1 MDIQNYSLL
10 KYFITN
16 DSLTLMELTT
26 QFQVSKRTMLK
37 YIQSLNLEL
46 KGIAEIKENHK
57 RYYLKVID
65 FKRLTSLQTGFL
77 KQSLDLNDPL
87 KRQAYIV
94 LTLIKAQDFIVLDD
108 LADELMI
115 SKGTLNRDL
124 ADLKQ
129 LLQGYQAQVISV
141 PSKGIKLQVQH
152 DFNYA
157 LLLKF
162 VSNYYAFDELL
173 AKSTLK
179 QTLPADLLSE
189 HTLALVENNLAI
201 LQVLVQTQHRLRE
214 PIAFYQEITYRAQFQ
229 KLIQTTSDLLNVQ
242 LTETEIQFLC
252 YPFNLRINR
261 ATNESLTEDRLVW
274 LKQLF
279 DNVEIKVKSEI
290 DSRLEFD
297 HVFEQIKYH
306 LLFMLNRVIFH
317 VQTDNLLSNEAVGK
331 YPIALELATATAQGL
346 SKQVQV
352 EIPEAEVNYLVIYF
366 EMEIEE
372 QNSQRLQQ
380 KAAIVGQVSRSIK
393 RFIIRQL
400 NDLFQD
406 SIEVVSFATER
417 ELIQSN
423 ERYLIIFS
431 NRPIQI
437 WNQTT
442 PVVRINSVFRTDE
455 MLCKIQVAQVEEAI
469 AHSWCDFQVTTLDA
483 TLGYY
488 AGTERLIET
497 EIDRGRL
504 NQNFLKA
511 WQRREKETNNV
522 FENGIAIPHVI
533 DDSPAAKSIL
543 LRIGIFKQPV
553 KYQNRP
559 VRFIFLIGIPQKL
572 DQNLNRTLSQLYD
585 LIFMISRQ
593 PSLAA
598 NLLDY
603 DDTQPLTQITEGI

>member
-16 DSLTLMELTT
+16 DSLTLMELTN

-94 LTLIKAQDFIVLDD
+94 LTLIKAHDFIVLDD

-179 QTLPADLLSE
+179 QTLTVDLLSE

-214 PIAFYQEITYRAQFQ
+214 PIAFYQEITYRTQFQ
-229 KLIQTTSDLLNVQ
+229 NLIQTTSDLLNVQ

-261 ATNESLTEDRLVW
+261 ATNENLTENRLVW

-469 AHSWCDFQVTTLDA
+469 AHSWCDFRVTTLDA

>member
-46 KGIAEIKENHK
+46 KGIAEIKENRQ

-87 KRQAYIV
+87 KRQAYVI

-129 LLQGYQAQVISV
+129 LLHSYQAQVISV
-141 PSKGIKLQVQH
+141 PSKGIKLQVKH

-173 AKSTLK
+173 TKATLK

-189 HTLALVENNLAI
+189 HTLVLIENNLAI
-201 LQVLVQTQHRLRE
+201 LQVLVQSQHRLEE
-214 PIAFYQEITYRAQFQ
+214 PIMFYQEITDRVQFQ
-229 KLIQTTSDLLNVQ
+229 SLIQAAATRLGVQ

-252 YPFNLRINR
+252 YPFNLKINR
-261 ATNESLTEDRLVW
+261 ATKERLTENRLVW

-346 SKQVQV
+346 GKQVQV

-431 NRPIQI
+431 NRPIQV

-469 AHSWCDFQVTTLDA
+469 AHNWCDFQVTTLDTA
-483 TLGYY
+483 LGYY

-497 EIDRGRL
+497 EIDQGRL

-533 DDSPAAKSIL
+533 DDSPAATSIL

>member
-1 MDIQNYSLL
+1 
-10 KYFITN
+10 
-16 DSLTLMELTT
+16 
-26 QFQVSKRTMLK
+26 
-37 YIQSLNLEL
+37 
-46 KGIAEIKENHK
+46 
-57 RYYLKVID
+57 
-65 FKRLTSLQTGFL
+65 
-77 KQSLDLNDPL
+77 
-87 KRQAYIV
+87 
-94 LTLIKAQDFIVLDD
+94 
-108 LADELMI
+108 
-115 SKGTLNRDL
+115 
-124 ADLKQ
+124 
-129 LLQGYQAQVISV
+129 
-141 PSKGIKLQVQH
+141 
-152 DFNYA
+152 
-157 LLLKF
+157 
-162 VSNYYAFDELL
+162 
-173 AKSTLK
+173 
-179 QTLPADLLSE
+179 
-189 HTLALVENNLAI
+189 
-201 LQVLVQTQHRLRE
+201 
-214 PIAFYQEITYRAQFQ
+214 
-229 KLIQTTSDLLNVQ
+229 
-242 LTETEIQFLC
+242 
-252 YPFNLRINR
+252 
-261 ATNESLTEDRLVW
+261 
-274 LKQLF
+274 
-279 DNVEIKVKSEI
+279 
-290 DSRLEFD
+290 
-297 HVFEQIKYH
+297 
-306 LLFMLNRVIFH
+306 MLNRVIFH

-346 SKQVQV
+346 GKQVQV

-431 NRPIQI
+431 NRPIQV

-469 AHSWCDFQVTTLDA
+469 AHNWCDFQVTTLDTA
-483 TLGYY
+483 LGYY

-497 EIDRGRL
+497 EIDQERL

-533 DDSPAAKSIL
+533 DDSPAATSIL